1 MVRLGASGAVEVL
14 HPETTL
20 VEDFRQVRGPD
31 EKGMRG
37 MTVPTISNVFAI
49 TIIYLLISSF

>member
-37 MTVPTISNVFAI
+37 MTGTS
-49 TIIYLLISSF
+49 